1 MVLRLVFP
9 MTESYIYEYANKQ
22 IEWLQE
28 PTVPTLFL

>member
-9 MTESYIYEYANKQ
+9 MIESYIYEYVNKQ
-22 IEWLQE
+22 TEWLQE